1 METPVKNVALP
12 LSGAVA
18 TLTGVFIRSC
28 TPDIPP
34 ELLTSFCGDA
44 LTSPF
49 GMAAHAHCAGCAL
62 VASGAGMLAL
72 SALLHVRRR
81 VTVTARIAR

>member
-28 TPDIPP
+28 SPEIPH
-34 ELLTSFCGDA
+34 ELLSSFCGDSLA
-44 LTSPF
+44 SPF
-49 GMAAHAHCAGCAL
+49 STAGHAHCAGCAL
-62 VASGAGMLAL
+62 AATGIAMIVL
-72 SALLHVRRR
+72 SVMRR
-81 VTVTARIAR
+81 VQRRASVHARVAR